1 MKNDNY
7 NIKFS
12 EQLGKVTDVKKLL
25 KQINNLKASIT
36 GNKTKKLSAAEKIMC
51 EVMQGDY
58 YRASSES
65 YLSYLVIF
73 YVRCHFLS
81 YF

>member
-1 MKNDNY
+1 VSTNIYNMKNDNY

-58 YRASSES
+58 Y
-65 YLSYLVIF
+65 YY
-73 YVRCHFLS
+73 Y
-81 YF
+81 